1 MKMNIEKKVLFLNL
15 AAFSLTGGIEK
26 FNKCFLKALWELKK
40 EGNLDVASFS
50 LYDHKANENY
60 FPSKIYKGFN
70 RQKILFATQSITGAR
85 HFDVIVLGHINLA
98 VIGLFIKLFYPWK
111 KIVLITHGIEV
122 WQPLKGMQKIFL
134 HKANKIFAV
143 SNFTKDKL
151 RHVQKLG
158 ADKISIFPNT
168 IDPFFDIPVNFVT
181 PLYLRKRYGVNE
193 DDFVLFTLT
202 RLSNLE
208 KYKGY
213 DIVIKCLPDLLKK
226 IPNMRYI
233 IAGKYDNEEKLRID
247 KMINDLDLNNAVHLT
262 GFLKDEEICDHYQLG
277 DIFIMPSQGEGF
289 GIVFIEAA
297 VCGSKTIGGN
307 KDGSVDALKNG
318 DLGILVDPENTGEI
332 SDAILKLYH
341 EKSSWNNLNKRVLQN
356 RTLNFFGFDVFKNKL
371 QKELMEI

>member
-181 PLYLRKRYGVNE
+181 PLHLKKRYGVNE

-226 IPNMRYI
+226 IPNLKYI

-247 KMINDLDLNNAVHLT
+247 KIINDLDLNNVVHLT

-341 EKSSWNNLNKRVLQN
+341 EKSSWNNLNKRALQN